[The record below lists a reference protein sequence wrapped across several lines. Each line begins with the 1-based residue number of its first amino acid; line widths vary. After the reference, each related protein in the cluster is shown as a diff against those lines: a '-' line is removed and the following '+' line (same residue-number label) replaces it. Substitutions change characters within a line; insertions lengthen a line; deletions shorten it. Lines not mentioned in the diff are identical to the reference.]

1 VEQADD
7 DARAPAAAGMT
18 PIELILL
25 HPFSGPSA
33 IYLRSSPAPS
43 PARPERICEDE
54 LNPWWRRVELGPA
67 ADLNATGDGEDN
79 WMRH

>member
-7 DARAPAAAGMT
+7 DARAPAAVGVTT

-33 IYLRSSPAPS
+33 LYLRPPHML
-43 PARPERICEDE
+43 PLTVPYARAARGLAVLAAGAVRLLTTHKYER
-54 LNPWWRRVELGPA
+54 A
-67 ADLNATGDGEDN
+67 AS
-79 WMRH
+79 HV